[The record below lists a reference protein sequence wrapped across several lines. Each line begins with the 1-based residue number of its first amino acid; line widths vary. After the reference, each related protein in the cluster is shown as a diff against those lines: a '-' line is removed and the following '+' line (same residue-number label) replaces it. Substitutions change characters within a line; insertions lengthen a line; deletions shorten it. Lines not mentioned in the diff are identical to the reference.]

1 MLEQIKAHL
10 EANGFEGRAFL
21 SGGVPNV
28 PPFPYLLVYS
38 LQPVASRSLA
48 RSEGARRFRFGVTVC
63 DLSARYVESDAD
75 RVESVLEGSRI
86 LGPLS
91 RVEWVA
97 RGPESRDPEVTIDG
111 AEVHTLPIHFTAT
124 IPRGVA

>member
-10 EANGFEGRAFL
+10 EASGFEGRVFL
-21 SGGVPNV
+21 SGGVPNM

-63 DLSARYVESDAD
+63 DLSSKFVEADGD
-75 RVESVLEGSRI
+75 RVESALEGSR
-86 LGPLS
+86 LLDASS
-91 RVEWVA
+91 RIEWVA
-97 RGPESRDPEVTIDG
+97 RGPESRDPEATVGG
-111 AEVHTLPIHFTAT
+111 AEVHTLPIHFTTT
-124 IPRGVA
+124 IPKAVA

>member
-1 MLEQIKAHL
+1 MLEQIKTHL
-10 EANGFEGRAFL
+10 EANGFEGRVFL

-63 DLSARYVESDAD
+63 DLSARFVEADGD
-75 RVESVLEGSRI
+75 RVEDLMEGSRL
-86 LGPLS
+86 LGSLS
-91 RVEWVA
+91 RIEWVA

-124 IPRGVA
+124 IPKGAA

>member
-10 EANGFEGRAFL
+10 EANGFAGRVFL
-21 SGGVPNV
+21 SGGVPSV

-63 DLSARYVESDAD
+63 DLSARFVEADGD
-75 RVESVLEGSRI
+75 RVEGLLEGSRL
-86 LGPLS
+86 LGSLS
-91 RVEWVA
+91 RIEWVA

>member
-10 EANGFEGRAFL
+10 EASGFEGRVFL

-75 RVESVLEGSRI
+75 RVESVLEGSRV
-86 LGPLS
+86 LGPL
-91 RVEWVA
+91 
-97 RGPESRDPEVTIDG
+97 
-111 AEVHTLPIHFTAT
+111 
-124 IPRGVA
+124 

>member
-10 EANGFEGRAFL
+10 EASGFEGRVFL

-75 RVESVLEGSRI
+75 RVESALEGSRI

-91 RVEWVA
+91 RIEWVA

-124 IPRGVA
+124 IPKGAA